1 MVVAARNRD
10 TLQVEDLV
18 DMDSA
23 FVVVIK
29 R

>member
-1 MVVAARNRD
+1 MMVVARNRD